1 MFLRICI
8 AVHQMRLGRPP
19 PSLHSFSRSTQLCRM
34 CMRADTRMHFL
45 LHVHTCATFRRFFRS
60 RMPLPQISRYLNNC
74 ACTCTS
80 MSRVCCRRW
89 RVLHENVHACDH
101 GPNVQSRS
109 APSLN
114 AYMSVL
120 WSSQMSRC
128 MSTTCPPQNDWSLAR
143 LTSEYKLLA
152 GSRASGAH

>member
-1 MFLRICI
+1 MCI
-8 AVHQMRLGRPP
+8 TVHHMRFGRPP
-19 PSLHSFSRSTQLCRM
+19 TSSDSSSRSTRLFRV
-34 CMRADTRMHFL
+34 CMRADTRKHFFL
-45 LHVHTCATFRRFFRS
+45 RMHTCATFRRFCRS
-60 RMPLPQISRYLNNC
+60 RMLSPQISRYLNNY

-80 MSRVCCRRW
+80 MVRVCCRRW

-114 AYMSVL
+114 TYLSVL

-128 MSTTCPPQNDWSLAR
+128 MSTTCPPQAHWSLAR
-143 LTSEYKLLA
+143 LASEYKLLA